1 MRSSRKGGKEGDS
14 SLPVENAG
22 EKVAVLGLITY
33 DSRIGVLGY
42 KVLLV
47 LEDETDEIN
56 ALIIGKSGEKVFGMP
71 CKYLVFNQRSADQK
85 QLPSEFLR
93 LIERKKL
100 STFNFGSRRYSLNS
114 NDFLIYNVSEDL
126 NIKPVTPQ
134 SLAREVTVSSTTVLS
149 FTTPVDTT
157 GESHKRKRD
166 EAEEISETNIQDVN
180 QKEPPATLG
189 KSNKKHV
196 IEQLL
201 MQETFSREEC
211 DRLLKIIKSRVV
223 GFTNAEG
230 AENTRPDVESPVMKA
245 KKWLSEKRLGSTS
258 KPVLDHGTHTLSA
271 LMFPQGGED
280 EGGSPVDV
288 AKVYMRARPPWASP
302 SIKHGELRSPSSI
315 GMQLFNEET
324 PYSTG
329 GNSVSTSKLK
339 RDAPATGSW
348 NIQEEIRRVRSKATE
363 ELLRSLPSTRIDWST
378 SALEKR
384 SVLGSF
390 PGGQR
395 EDDVGDKLHNSKN
408 AVGSNLNLSLGITAS
423 NGSNVSEKTQYGLQK
438 EDLPLPD
445 SDAASMGGKG
455 DASCSQNALEEMLS
469 SGQQLEAS
477 EDIKTAPSDAGAGDF
492 DGHKHTNGSEQQ
504 NSVVGGTIQV
514 SDSKLHDVTCLTTEA
529 TASRSAYTTNG
540 FRSSVADL
548 SAQLG
553 TEENSMLNGESNP
566 VSLNDNREF
575 LNEPT
580 GEVTNKNRNDIG
592 ATKENDG
599 AHLNVATFEV
609 HELIEN
615 YIDVTKDNDFVAS
628 GSQNSSSMPNELS
641 QELTQPSP
649 VAKTDVVEKQK
660 GKRPTR
666 SNRRGRSR
674 GK

>member
-1 MRSSRKGGKEGDS
+1 MATAATSRSRRALDSRSGGKIVRPRRYAGARTPYDRPRFVNPAPPENPNWFSRLIYSPTRKIASGAGKIISSVFGPDS
-14 SLPVENAG
+14 S
-22 EKVAVLGLITY
+22 
-33 DSRIGVLGY
+33 S
-42 KVLLV
+42 
-47 LEDETDEIN
+47 
-56 ALIIGKSGEKVFGMP
+56 S
-71 CKYLVFNQRSADQK
+71 
-85 QLPSEFLR
+85 
-93 LIERKKL
+93 
-100 STFNFGSRRYSLNS
+100 
-114 NDFLIYNVSEDL
+114 SEDG
-126 NIKPVTPQ
+126 T
-134 SLAREVTVSSTTVLS
+134 
-149 FTTPVDTT
+149 D
-157 GESHKRKRD
+157 D
-166 EAEEISETNIQDVN
+166 EADDDNEDISTQEDDGLNKRNGTSEEIKFLE
-180 QKEPPATLG
+180 KEPPATLG

-211 DRLLKIIKSRVV
+211 DRLIKIIKSRVV

-230 AENTRPDVESPVMKA
+230 AENTRPDVESPVMEA

-324 PYSTG
+324 PYSTV

-408 AVGSNLNLSLGITAS
+408 AV
-423 NGSNVSEKTQYGLQK
+423 VSEKTQYGLQK

-455 DASCSQNALEEMLS
+455 SQNALEEMLS
-469 SGQQLEAS
+469 SGQRLEAS
-477 EDIKTAPSDAGAGDF
+477 EDIKTAPSDVGAGDF
-492 DGHKHTNGSEQQ
+492 DGHKDTNGSEQQ

-580 GEVTNKNRNDIG
+580 GEVTNKNGNDIG

-599 AHLNVATFEV
+599 AHLNEATFEV

-649 VAKTDVVEKQK
+649 VAKTDIVVEKQK

>member
-1 MRSSRKGGKEGDS
+1 MATAATSRSRRALDSRSGGKIVRPRRYAGARTPYDRPRFVNPAPPENPNWFSRLIYSPTRKIASGAGKIISSVFGPDS
-14 SLPVENAG
+14 S
-22 EKVAVLGLITY
+22 
-33 DSRIGVLGY
+33 S
-42 KVLLV
+42 
-47 LEDETDEIN
+47 
-56 ALIIGKSGEKVFGMP
+56 S
-71 CKYLVFNQRSADQK
+71 
-85 QLPSEFLR
+85 
-93 LIERKKL
+93 
-100 STFNFGSRRYSLNS
+100 
-114 NDFLIYNVSEDL
+114 SEDG
-126 NIKPVTPQ
+126 T
-134 SLAREVTVSSTTVLS
+134 
-149 FTTPVDTT
+149 D
-157 GESHKRKRD
+157 D
-166 EAEEISETNIQDVN
+166 EADDDNEDISTQEDDGLNKRNGTSEEIKFLE
-180 QKEPPATLG
+180 KEPPATLG

-211 DRLLKIIKSRVV
+211 DRLIKIIKSRVV

-230 AENTRPDVESPVMKA
+230 AENTRPDVESPVMEA

-324 PYSTG
+324 PYSTV

-408 AVGSNLNLSLGITAS
+408 AV
-423 NGSNVSEKTQYGLQK
+423 VSEKTQYGLQK

-469 SGQQLEAS
+469 SGQRLEAS
-477 EDIKTAPSDAGAGDF
+477 EDIKTAPSDVGAGDF
-492 DGHKHTNGSEQQ
+492 DGHKDTNGSEQQ
-504 NSVVGGTIQV
+504 NSVVGGTIQ
-514 SDSKLHDVTCLTTEA
+514 DSKLHDVTCLTTEA

-580 GEVTNKNRNDIG
+580 GEVTNKNGNDIG

-599 AHLNVATFEV
+599 AHLNEATFEV

-649 VAKTDVVEKQK
+649 VAKTDIVVEKQK

>member
-1 MRSSRKGGKEGDS
+1 MATAATSRSRRALDSRSGGKIVRPRRYDGARTPYDRRRFANPAPPENPNWFSRLIYSPTRKIASGAGNIISSVFGPDS
-14 SLPVENAG
+14 S
-22 EKVAVLGLITY
+22 
-33 DSRIGVLGY
+33 S
-42 KVLLV
+42 
-47 LEDETDEIN
+47 
-56 ALIIGKSGEKVFGMP
+56 S
-71 CKYLVFNQRSADQK
+71 S
-85 QLPSEFLR
+85 S
-93 LIERKKL
+93 
-100 STFNFGSRRYSLNS
+100 SS
-114 NDFLIYNVSEDL
+114 SEDG
-126 NIKPVTPQ
+126 T
-134 SLAREVTVSSTTVLS
+134 
-149 FTTPVDTT
+149 D
-157 GESHKRKRD
+157 D
-166 EAEEISETNIQDVN
+166 EADDDNEDISTQEDDGLNKRNGTSEEIKFLE
-180 QKEPPATLG
+180 KEPPATLG
-189 KSNKKHV
+189 KSNNKHV

-211 DRLLKIIKSRVV
+211 NRLIKIIKSRVV

-230 AENTRPDVESPVMKA
+230 AENTRPDVESPVMEA

-348 NIQEEIRRVRSKATE
+348 NIQEEIRRVRSKASE

-408 AVGSNLNLSLGITAS
+408 AIGSNLNLSLGITAF

-438 EDLPLPD
+438 DLPLPVIISSEENHNYCATRCLVITFSFLFVKD

-469 SGQQLEAS
+469 SGQRLEAS
-477 EDIKTAPSDAGAGDF
+477 EDIKTAPSDAGSGDF
-492 DGHKHTNGSEQQ
+492 DGHKDTNGSEQQ
-504 NSVVGGTIQV
+504 NSTIQGELFRPF
-514 SDSKLHDVTCLTTEA
+514 SDSKLDDVTCLTTEA

-553 TEENSMLNGESNP
+553 TEENAVLNGESNP
-566 VSLNDNREF
+566 VSSSHEIAAADLTLNDNREF
-575 LNEPT
+575 FNEPT
-580 GEVTNKNRNDIG
+580 GEVTNKNGNDIG
-592 ATKENDG
+592 ATTENDG
-599 AHLNVATFEV
+599 AHLNEATFEV

-615 YIDVTKDNDFVAS
+615 YIDVTKDKDFVAS
-628 GSQNSSSMPNELS
+628 GSQNSSSMPDDLS

-649 VAKTDVVEKQK
+649 VAKTDTVVEKQK

>member
-1 MRSSRKGGKEGDS
+1 MATAATSRSRRALDSRSGGKIVRPRRYAGARTPYDRPRFVNPTPPENPNWFSRLIYSPTRKIASGAGKIISSVFGPDS
-14 SLPVENAG
+14 S
-22 EKVAVLGLITY
+22 
-33 DSRIGVLGY
+33 S
-42 KVLLV
+42 
-47 LEDETDEIN
+47 
-56 ALIIGKSGEKVFGMP
+56 S
-71 CKYLVFNQRSADQK
+71 S
-85 QLPSEFLR
+85 S
-93 LIERKKL
+93 
-100 STFNFGSRRYSLNS
+100 SS
-114 NDFLIYNVSEDL
+114 SEDG
-126 NIKPVTPQ
+126 T
-134 SLAREVTVSSTTVLS
+134 
-149 FTTPVDTT
+149 D
-157 GESHKRKRD
+157 D
-166 EAEEISETNIQDVN
+166 EADDDNEDISTQEDDGLNKRNGTSEEIKFLE
-180 QKEPPATLG
+180 KEPPATLG
-189 KSNKKHV
+189 KSNNKHV

-211 DRLLKIIKSRVV
+211 DRLIKIIKSRVV

-230 AENTRPDVESPVMKA
+230 AENTRPDVESPVMEA

-329 GNSVSTSKLK
+329 GNSMSTSKLK

-348 NIQEEIRRVRSKATE
+348 NIQEEIRRVRSKASE

-408 AVGSNLNLSLGITAS
+408 AIGSNLNLSLGITAS

-438 EDLPLPD
+438 DLPLPD

-455 DASCSQNALEEMLS
+455 SQNALEEMLS
-469 SGQQLEAS
+469 SGQRLEAS

-492 DGHKHTNGSEQQ
+492 DGHKDTNGSEQQ
-504 NSVVGGTIQV
+504 NSTIQV
-514 SDSKLHDVTCLTTEA
+514 SDSKLDDVTCLTTEA

-553 TEENSMLNGESNP
+553 TEENAVLNGENNP
-566 VSLNDNREF
+566 VSSSHEIAAADLTLNDNREF

-580 GEVTNKNRNDIG
+580 GEVTSKNGNDIG
-592 ATKENDG
+592 AAKENDG
-599 AHLNVATFEV
+599 AHLNEATFEV

-615 YIDVTKDNDFVAS
+615 YIDVTKDKDFVAS

-649 VAKTDVVEKQK
+649 VAKTDIVVEKQK